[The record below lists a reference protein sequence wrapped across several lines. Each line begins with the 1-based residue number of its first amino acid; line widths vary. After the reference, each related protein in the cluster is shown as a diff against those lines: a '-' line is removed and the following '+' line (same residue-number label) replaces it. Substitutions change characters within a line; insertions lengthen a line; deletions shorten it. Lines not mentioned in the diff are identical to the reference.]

1 MIISLSGFA
10 GSGKDT
16 VGSMIQYLS
25 IHDPFMT
32 FENFLANPTKSDWE
46 IKRWADKLKQISS
59 IITGIPME
67 KFEDQEFKKT
77 NLGHEWNYIKRVYGE
92 HYDGFVE
99 DWEDVDT
106 PMTVREFLQKIGTEA
121 MRNGLHTNTW
131 VNALMAEYKPTRV
144 QWSNGPLG
152 GYEDGPLPNWIIT
165 DTRFMNEVKVINEK
179 RGFLVRVVRAGVGPI
194 NNHPSEI
201 EIADYAGYDYILHNN
216 GSFKDLQRDVEFM
229 MGYLSYTNPVSIY
242 NV

>member
-25 IHDPFMT
+25 RHDPFMT
-32 FENFLANPTKSDWE
+32 FENFLANPTESDWE

-59 IITGIPME
+59 IITGIPVE

-77 NLGHEWNYIKRVYGE
+77 NLGPEWNYTKRINGDYI
-92 HYDGFVE
+92 DPFVE
-99 DWEDVDT
+99 DYEDVEV

-131 VNALMAEYKPTRV
+131 INALMAEYKPGSFYPV
-144 QWSNGPLG
+144 VAI
-152 GYEDGPLPNWIIT
+152 EDHDKYPNWIIT
-165 DTRFMNEVKVINEK
+165 DTRFMNEVKAINEK

-201 EIADYAGYDYILHNN
+201 ELADYSGYDYILDNN
-216 GSFKDLQRDVEFM
+216 GSLEDLQHDVEFM
-229 MGYLSYTNPVSIY
+229 MEYLSSTNPVPIY

>member
-1 MIISLSGFA
+1 
-10 GSGKDT
+10 
-16 VGSMIQYLS
+16 
-25 IHDPFMT
+25 MT

-59 IITGIPME
+59 IITGIPVE

-77 NLGHEWNYIKRVYGE
+77 NLGPEWNYIKRVYGD

-131 VNALMAEYKPTRV
+131 INALMADYTKELSECGT
-144 QWSNGPLG
+144 SNKGTIVNCAK
-152 GYEDGPLPNWIIT
+152 YPNWIIT
-165 DTRFMNEVKVINEK
+165 DTRFMNEVKAINEK

-201 EIADYAGYDYILHNN
+201 ELADYSGYDYILDNN
-216 GSFKDLQRDVEFM
+216 GSLEDLQHDVEFM
-229 MGYLSYTNPVSIY
+229 MEYLSSTNPVPIY